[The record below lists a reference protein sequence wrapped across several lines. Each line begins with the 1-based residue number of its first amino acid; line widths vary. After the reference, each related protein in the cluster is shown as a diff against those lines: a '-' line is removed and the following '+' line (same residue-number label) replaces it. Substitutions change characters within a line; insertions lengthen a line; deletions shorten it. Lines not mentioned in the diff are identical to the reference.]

1 MHIKKIKEM
10 AKEFNIRKFVMLP
23 SSIHE
28 CLIMPYDENCDMDK
42 LTNMVDEINLDHVDI
57 KI

>member
-1 MHIKKIKEM
+1 
-10 AKEFNIRKFVMLP
+10 MLP

-42 LTNMVDEINLDHVDI
+42 LTNMVDEINLDHVDESEQLADKAYI
-57 KI
+57 IEVEY